1 MSRFAGKRVFLTG
14 AASGIGKATHELFR
28 AEGAEVV
35 AVDMTAAPDVIQC
48 DITDTPAVVAIVTS
62 QGPFDVVL
70 NVAGIVRVEHTL
82 DVTMTDWDRQ
92 IAVNLTAPFAI
103 MQAALP
109 GLIERKGNIVN
120 IGSIAGVRG
129 QAYSAA
135 YCASKG
141 GIVMMTKAL
150 ALEYARRGVRVNS
163 VCPGGVWTP
172 LVEGV
177 AKMLPGDLNEKLM
190 QRTYNVLPPGF
201 ADPSEIA
208 EAIAYLASDA
218 ARSVTGAAFM
228 IDGGIDS

>member
-1 MSRFAGKRVFLTG
+1 VSRFDGKRVFLTG

-28 AEGAEVV
+28 AEGADVV
-35 AVDMTAAPDVIQC
+35 AVDIAEADDVLRC
-48 DITDTPAVVAIVTS
+48 DITDTAAVVSLV
-62 QGPFDVVL
+62 QERGPFDVVL
-70 NVAGIVRVEHTL
+70 NVAGIVKLGHSL
-82 DVTMTDWDRQ
+82 DVAMTDWDRQ

-120 IGSIAGVRG
+120 VGSIAGMRG

-141 GIVMMTKAL
+141 GIVMMSKGL
-150 ALEYARRGVRVNS
+150 AVEYSKRGVRINC

-177 AKMLPGDLNEKLM
+177 AASMPADLDETLM
-190 QRTYNVLPPGF
+190 QRAYNLLPPGF
-201 ADPSEIA
+201 AKPAEIA

>member
-1 MSRFAGKRVFLTG
+1 MSRFEGKRVFLTG

-28 AEGAEVV
+28 NEGADVV
-35 AVDMTAAPDVIQC
+35 AVDVQEAPDVIRL
-48 DITDTPAVVAIVTS
+48 DITDTAKVVELVTS
-62 QGPFDVVL
+62 SGPFDVVL
-70 NVAGIVRVEHTL
+70 NVAGIVRVEHTK
-82 DVTMTDWDRQ
+82 DVTMELWDRQ
-92 IAVNLTAPFAI
+92 IAVNLTAPFVI
-103 MQAALP
+103 MQAAMP

-120 IGSIAGVRG
+120 VGSIAGVRG

-141 GIVMMTKAL
+141 GIVMMTKGL
-150 ALEYARRGVRVNS
+150 ALEYARRGVRINS

-177 AKMLPGDLNEKLM
+177 AAIMPKDLNEKLM

>member
-1 MSRFAGKRVFLTG
+1 MSRFEGKRVFLTG
-14 AASGIGKATHELFR
+14 AASGIGKATHALFR

-35 AVDMTAAPDVIQC
+35 AVDIAEADDVEQC
-48 DITDTPAVVAIVTS
+48 DITDTAAVVSLVTGR
-62 QGPFDVVL
+62 GPFDIVL
-70 NVAGIVRVEHTL
+70 NVAGIVRIDHTL
-82 DVTMTDWDRQ
+82 NVTMADWDRQ

-103 MQAALP
+103 IQAALP

-120 IGSIAGVRG
+120 VGSIAGVRG

-141 GIVMMTKAL
+141 GIVMMTKGL

-177 AKMLPGDLNEKLM
+177 AERMPKDLNEKLM

-201 ADPSEIA
+201 AQPDEIA

>member
-1 MSRFAGKRVFLTG
+1 VRFSDKRAFLTG

-35 AVDMTAAPDVIQC
+35 AVDIAPAPDVIAC
-48 DITDTPAVVAIVTS
+48 DITDTDAVTTLVRDR
-62 QGPFDVVL
+62 GPFDIVL
-70 NVAGIVRVEHTL
+70 NVAGIVRLEHTV
-82 DVTMTDWDRQ
+82 DVALADWDRQ
-92 IAVNLTAPFAI
+92 LAVNLTAPFAI
-103 MQAALP
+103 IQAALP

-120 IGSIAGVRG
+120 VGSIAGIKG

-141 GIVMMTKAL
+141 GVVMMTKGL
-150 ALEYARRGVRVNS
+150 AVEFARKGVRVNS
-163 VCPGGVWTP
+163 VCPGMVWTP

-177 AKMLPGDLNEKLM
+177 AATMRDDFNDKLM
-190 QRTYNVLPPGF
+190 SRAYNLLPPGTSQP
-201 ADPSEIA
+201 DEIA

-228 IDGGIDS
+228 IDGGIQS

>member
-1 MSRFAGKRVFLTG
+1 MRFEGKKVFLTG
-14 AASGIGKATHELFR
+14 AASGIGKATHELFL

-35 AVDMTAAPDVIQC
+35 AVDVQQAPDVLAC
-48 DITDTPAVVAIVTS
+48 DITDTAKVTALI
-62 QGPFDVVL
+62 QERGPFDVVL
-70 NVAGIVRVEHTL
+70 NVAGIVRIGHTL
-82 DVTMTDWDRQ
+82 DVTMADWDRQ

-120 IGSIAGVRG
+120 VGSIAGVRG

-141 GIVMMTKAL
+141 GIVMLTKGL
-150 ALEYARRGVRVNS
+150 ALEYARRGVRINS

-177 AKMLPGDLNEKLM
+177 AAAMPEGLNEKLM
-190 QRTYNVLPPGF
+190 QRTFNVLPPGF
-201 ADPSEIA
+201 AQPSEIA

>member
-1 MSRFAGKRVFLTG
+1 MRFEGKRVFLTG
-14 AASGIGKATHELFR
+14 AASGIGKATHDLFR
-28 AEGAEVV
+28 AEGADVV
-35 AVDMTAAPDVIQC
+35 AVDIAEAPDVIAC
-48 DITDTPAVVAIVTS
+48 DVTDIPAVVGLVQE

-70 NVAGIVRVEHTL
+70 NVAGIVRLGHSL
-82 DVTMTDWDRQ
+82 DVSMADWDRQ
-92 IAVNLTAPFAI
+92 LAVNLTAPFAI

-109 GLIERKGNIVN
+109 GLLERKGNIVN
-120 IGSIAGVRG
+120 VGSIAGMRG

-141 GIVMMTKAL
+141 GIVMLSKGL
-150 ALEYARRGVRVNS
+150 AVEYSRRGVRINC

-177 AKMLPGDLNEKLM
+177 AATMPGDLDETLM
-190 QRTYNVLPPGF
+190 QRAYNLLPPGF
-201 ADPSEIA
+201 AKPVEIA

>member
-1 MSRFAGKRVFLTG
+1 MTRFDGKRVFLTG
-14 AASGIGKATHELFR
+14 AASGVGKATHELFR
-28 AEGAEVV
+28 KEGADVI
-35 AVDMTAAPDVIQC
+35 AVDIAEAPDVIAC
-48 DITDTPAVVAIVTS
+48 DVTDTPAIVELVRS
-62 QGPFDVVL
+62 RGPFDVVL

-82 DVTMTDWDRQ
+82 DVTMADWDKQ

-120 IGSIAGVRG
+120 VGSIAGVRG

-141 GIVMMTKAL
+141 GIVMMTKAI

-163 VCPGGVWTP
+163 VCPGGVNTP

-177 AKMLPGDLNEKLM
+177 AKAMPPDLNEKLL
-190 QRTYNVLPPGF
+190 QRAFNVLPPGF

>member
-1 MSRFAGKRVFLTG
+1 MARFEGKRVFLTG

-28 AEGAEVV
+28 AEGADVV
-35 AVDMTAAPDVIQC
+35 AVDRTEAPDVVQC
-48 DITDTPAVVAIVTS
+48 DITDTAKVVGLVQES
-62 QGPFDVVL
+62 GPFDVVL
-70 NVAGIVRVEHTL
+70 NVAGVVRIAHTL
-82 DVTMTDWDRQ
+82 DVTMPEWDMQ
-92 IAVNLTAPFAI
+92 IAINLTAPFAI

-120 IGSIAGVRG
+120 VGSIAGVRG

-141 GIVMMTKAL
+141 GVVMMTKGL
-150 ALEYARRGVRVNS
+150 ALEYARRGVRINA

-177 AKMLPGDLNEKLM
+177 AAAMPEGLNEKLM

>member
-1 MSRFAGKRVFLTG
+1 MSRFAGKKVFLTG
-14 AASGIGKATHELFR
+14 AASGIGKATHALFR
-28 AEGAEVV
+28 AEGADVV
-35 AVDMTAAPDVIQC
+35 AVDVQEAPDVLQC
-48 DITDTPAVVAIVTS
+48 DITDTARVVELVTS
-62 QGPFDVVL
+62 SGPFDVVL
-70 NVAGIVRVEHTL
+70 NVAGVVRLGHSL
-82 DVTMTDWDRQ
+82 DVTMKEWDLQ

-120 IGSIAGVRG
+120 VGSIAGVRG

-141 GIVMMTKAL
+141 GIVMLTKGL
-150 ALEYARRGVRVNS
+150 ALEYARRGVRINS

-177 AKMLPGDLNEKLM
+177 AAAMPEGLNDKLM
-190 QRTYNVLPPGF
+190 QRTFNVLPPGF
-201 ADPSEIA
+201 AQPEEIA

>member
-1 MSRFAGKRVFLTG
+1 MRFEGERVFLTG
-14 AASGIGKATHELFR
+14 AASGIGKATHELFLR
-28 AEGAEVV
+28 EGADVL
-35 AVDMTAAPDVIQC
+35 AVDISEAPGVQQC
-48 DITDTPAVVAIVTS
+48 DITETSAVTS
-62 QGPFDVVL
+62 LVRDGGPFDIVL
-70 NVAGIVRVEHTL
+70 NVAGIVRVEHTV
-82 DVTMTDWDRQ
+82 DVTMADWDRQ

-103 MQAALP
+103 IQAALP

-120 IGSIAGVRG
+120 VGSIAGVRG

-141 GIVMMTKAL
+141 GIVMMTKGL

-177 AKMLPGDLNEKLM
+177 AERMPKDLNEKLM
-190 QRTYNVLPPGF
+190 QRTFNVLPPGF
-201 ADPSEIA
+201 AQPDEIA

>member
-1 MSRFAGKRVFLTG
+1 VRFEGKRVFLTG
-14 AASGIGKATHELFR
+14 AASGIGKATHDLFR
-28 AEGAEVV
+28 AEGADVV
-35 AVDMTAAPDVIQC
+35 AVDIAEAPDVIAC
-48 DITDTPAVVAIVTS
+48 DVTDIPAVVGLVQE

-70 NVAGIVRVEHTL
+70 NVAGIVRLGHSL
-82 DVTMTDWDRQ
+82 DVSMADWDRQ
-92 IAVNLTAPFAI
+92 LAVNLTAPFAI

-109 GLIERKGNIVN
+109 GLLERKGNIVN
-120 IGSIAGVRG
+120 VGSIAGMRG

-141 GIVMMTKAL
+141 GIVMLSKGL
-150 ALEYARRGVRVNS
+150 AVEYSRRGVRINC

-177 AKMLPGDLNEKLM
+177 AATMPGDLDETLM
-190 QRTYNVLPPGF
+190 QRAYNLLPPGF
-201 ADPSEIA
+201 AKPVEIA

>member
-1 MSRFAGKRVFLTG
+1 VTRFAGKRVFLTG

-35 AVDMTAAPDVIQC
+35 AVDMTAAPDVIRC
-48 DITDTPAVVAIVTS
+48 DITDTPAVVEIVTS

-82 DVTMTDWDRQ
+82 DVAMADWDRQ

-177 AKMLPGDLNEKLM
+177 AKALPSDLNEKLM